1 MKFLEKHPMIM
12 IIIGILGISLSAIFV
27 RYSQAPSAITAFY
40 RLLFTVILLSPMLFS
55 NVEHRTE
62 LKKCS
67 PKNFFLSALSGIFL
81 ALHFTFWF
89 ESLYHTSVASS
100 TAIVCTEVIW
110 VAIGYA
116 VFMKGNLSKLAV
128 LSIIITF
135 FGNVCIAFSDSS
147 HASSNALYGDF
158 ISLAAAIFV
167 AVYMLIGQKMRE
179 EMSTTVYTYIVYFFC
194 MASLLIAIAFQ
205 RIPFWEYGLNPA
217 IYGLLLGIF
226 STLLG
231 HSIFTWCLKYFSPA
245 FVSASK
251 LCEPV
256 VASAIAFILFGEI
269 PAPLQILGGVIT
281 LGGVLFYSHIE
292 SKNL

>member
-1 MKFLEKHPMIM
+1 MKFIEKHPMIM
-12 IIIGILGISLSAIFV
+12 IIIGIFGISLSAIFV
-27 RYSQAPSAITAFY
+27 RYSKAPSIVTAFY
-40 RLLFTVILLSPMLFS
+40 RLFFTVILLSPMLFS
-55 NVEHRTE
+55 NGEHRTE
-62 LKKCS
+62 LKTCKLR
-67 PKNFFLSALSGIFL
+67 NFLLSALSGIFL

-116 VFMKGNLSKLAV
+116 IFFFCHLSRFAI
-128 LSIIITF
+128 LSIMITF
-135 FGNVCIAFSDSS
+135 LGNIFIAFSDSS
-147 HASSNALYGDF
+147 HASGNALYGDF

-167 AVYMLIGQKMRE
+167 AVYMLIGRKMRE

-194 MASLLIAIAFQ
+194 MTSLLIAITFQ
-205 RIPFWEYGLNPA
+205 KISFWEYGMNPA
-217 IYGLLLGIF
+217 ICGLLLGIF

-256 VASAIAFILFGEI
+256 VASILALILFGEM
-269 PAPLQILGGVIT
+269 PAILQILGGAIT
-281 LGGVLFYSHIE
+281 IGGVLLYSHVE
-292 SKNL
+292 TADM